1 MPIITIYQ
9 GASSGGGALAKSVAQ
24 ALGYR
29 CVGREV
35 LVKVSQH
42 YAIPEVMLNQVIE
55 SLPEANLNELLEST
69 PLWWD
74 RWLENLRSY
83 RVALQA
89 AMCEVAQGGN
99 LVYHGHVGHELLPGI
114 RHVLKVL
121 LTAPMEFRI
130 EKVRAQQRLDEAA
143 ARRYIEGVDKGRTR
157 RLTALFGADW
167 RDPTRYNLV
176 LNVAEMSLEAVR
188 HLIVEAARLEEYH
201 PTVDSM
207 QDFLNLSLTIRV
219 QATLMRSPR
228 LRNLIINV
236 LAEQGQVW
244 VLGLIPISKHEIT
257 ELLLE
262 VPGVTNVVTEF
273 VNNPVAALN

>member
-9 GASSGGGALAKSVAQ
+9 GASSGGEELAKSVAQ

-35 LVKVSQH
+35 LVEASRRYGV
-42 YAIPEVMLNQVIE
+42 
-55 SLPEANLNELLEST
+55 PEAKLNEILEKE
-69 PLWWD
+69 PHWWK
-74 RWLENLRSY
+74 RWLENLRPY
-83 RVALQA
+83 RIALQA
-89 AMCEVAQGGN
+89 AMCELAEGGN
-99 LVYHGHVGHELLPGI
+99 LVYHGHMGHELLPGI

-130 EKVRAQQRLDEAA
+130 EQVRAQQGLDEAA
-143 ARRYIEGVDKGRTR
+143 ARRYIEGVDKGRAR